1 MAMHNP
7 PHPGGIV
14 RRQCLDTLD
23 LSVTE
28 AAKGLGVTRQALSD
42 LINGK
47 AGISIDMAIR
57 LSKAFGSNPETWLGL
72 QMAYDL
78 WRARERISVP
88 AQAQS
93 PDDDLKVYAVNVV
106 KTPPFEKQFTGY
118 GIYLGHGTV
127 ITAAHV
133 VGHWPAFTNPR
144 VLVAGQDLPAKVIKE
159 GSFETVDLALLSVNE
174 EHLPISLRLRRNP
187 LCKEPPKAGEDVIVV
202 LSYGTVRSRIIFPQ
216 LLPPKYRT
224 SFNTFI
230 NDVWIAGGSGSGVF
244 HAERK
249 CLLGI
254 LSSKIWNY
262 NYRMENGRMVRD
274 LARNTMDI
282 ARHFVPASEIAE
294 FIPPE
299 YRF

>member
-1 MAMHNP
+1 M
-7 PHPGGIV
+7 
-14 RRQCLDTLD
+14 CL
-23 LSVTE
+23 
-28 AAKGLGVTRQALSD
+28 AAR
-42 LINGK
+42 
-47 AGISIDMAIR
+47 
-57 LSKAFGSNPETWLGL
+57 FGFIII
-72 QMAYDL
+72 A
-78 WRARERISVP
+78 AACISVP
-88 AQAQS
+88 VQAQS

-118 GIYLGHGTV
+118 GIYLGHGIV

-133 VGHWPAFTNPR
+133 VGHWPNFTNPR
-144 VLVAGQDLPAKVIKE
+144 VLIAGQDLPAKVIKE
-159 GSFETVDLALLSVNE
+159 GSFETVDLALLSVDE
-174 EHLPISLRLRRNP
+174 TRLPVSLRLRRNP
-187 LCKEPPKAGEDVIVV
+187 LCKEPPKAGQNVIVV

-224 SFNTFI
+224 NFDTYIS
-230 NDVWIAGGSGSGVF
+230 DVWIAGGSGAGVF

-262 NYRMENGRMVRD
+262 NYQMENGRMIRD

>member
-1 MAMHNP
+1 M
-7 PHPGGIV
+7 
-14 RRQCLDTLD
+14 CL
-23 LSVTE
+23 
-28 AAKGLGVTRQALSD
+28 AAR
-42 LINGK
+42 
-47 AGISIDMAIR
+47 
-57 LSKAFGSNPETWLGL
+57 FGFIII
-72 QMAYDL
+72 A
-78 WRARERISVP
+78 AACISVP
-88 AQAQS
+88 VQAQS

-118 GIYLGHGTV
+118 GIYLGRGTV

-174 EHLPISLRLRRNP
+174 ERLPISLRLRRNP
-187 LCKEPPKAGEDVIVV
+187 LCKEPPKAGENVIVV

-224 SFNTFI
+224 IFDTFI
-230 NDVWIAGGSGSGVF
+230 SDVRIAGGSGSGVF

-262 NYRMENGRMVRD
+262 NYRMENGPIVRD
-274 LARNTMDI
+274 LARSTTDI
-282 ARHFVPASEIAE
+282 ARHFVPASTIAD

-299 YRF
+299 FRF